1 MGVIQRQGFKS
12 TVLNYIGILVGA
24 LSLVFVY
31 PQALA
36 EYGLVTLLT
45 ELAIILGSVAAWS
58 VPVVLMRFFPHVR
71 NDDTQHYG
79 VLGWSLLAS
88 NVMFIGFMMLGAG
101 LYWIIYAI
109 APALIDNFLAQQLAL
124 MHGEEKLAL
133 MRGNWQHL
141 LVFAFLISQIN
152 VFIYYCTVFQRI
164 VIISLSDLL
173 TKLARPVLMLLY
185 VWKWV
190 SLTVMLQMLSLV
202 YVVCIGLFILYIKRM
217 GCWSVRLQPLP
228 IARPLWKE
236 MFSYSTITSFTTILI
251 FLGLQLD
258 RITVPYFL
266 DMERIGIYGIAQFIT
281 NLISIPVAS
290 LAAIAMPMVADYF
303 SRNEFDRVQ
312 ALYQKSSAVLLVLGV
327 YIFVGI
333 NLCVDDLF
341 QMTAKYEI
349 LQTGL
354 LVVFWLGVGKLVEC
368 LGGVSRGIIEVSGA
382 YRWNLLCMGLTV
394 GVNVWA
400 SVWLIPLYLF
410 AGIAMASTLALS
422 FYTVLRMGIL
432 YRLYG
437 LNPISW
443 RMLGAVVV
451 GGVVY
456 ALVWALPM
464 GFAPYWNIL
473 FKGGLLTLLY
483 IPLVLWL
490 ELSEDLNDMV
500 FKFWRRLR
508 SA

>member
-12 TVLNYIGILVGA
+12 TVLNYVGILVGA
-24 LSLVFVY
+24 LSTVFVY

-36 EYGLVTLLT
+36 EYGLITFIT
-45 ELAIILGSVAAWS
+45 ELAIVLGSVAAWS

-88 NVMFIGFMMLGAG
+88 NVIYIGFMMVGAV

-109 APALIDNFLAQQLAL
+109 APAWIDGFWARQSVMTRDHWYYLLI
-124 MHGEEKLAL
+124 
-133 MRGNWQHL
+133 
-141 LVFAFLISQIN
+141 FAFLISQIN

-164 VIISLSDLL
+164 VIISLADLL

-185 VWKWV
+185 VWQWV
-190 SLTVMLQMLSLV
+190 SLTVMIQALSLV

-217 GCWSVRLQPLP
+217 GRWSVRLQPLP
-228 IARPLWKE
+228 IARPLWRE
-236 MFSYSTITSFTTILI
+236 MFSYSTVISLTTIFV

-258 RITVPYFL
+258 RVTVPYFL
-266 DMERIGIYGIAQFIT
+266 AMENNGIYGIAQFIT

-312 ALYQKSSAVLLVLGV
+312 ALYQKSSAVLLVIGV

-333 NLCVDDLF
+333 NLCIDDLF
-341 QMTAKYEI
+341 RMTAKYEI

-382 YRWNLLCMGLTV
+382 YRWNLLFMILTM
-394 GVNVWA
+394 GVNVGVSA
-400 SVWLIPLYLF
+400 WLIPLYHF

-508 SA
+508 GA